1 MFSFWPYWK
10 SQSVSTNCFTK
21 KNILVKPKFWGA
33 NKKVFLRISNIAQ
46 LVYYEMA
53 TSANK
58 CITWAG
64 RSAGSGTADITSE
77 KRYSPLYY
85 NTSNNNNNNFLNL
98 TLITTMQFNKIH
110 IVRKSSLYKIKE
122 V

>member
-1 MFSFWPYWK
+1 
-10 SQSVSTNCFTK
+10 
-21 KNILVKPKFWGA
+21 
-33 NKKVFLRISNIAQ
+33 
-46 LVYYEMA
+46 MA

-64 RSAGSGTADITSE
+64 RSAGSGTADIISE